1 MVLWTNMVTGGGA
14 TLKGILWGHK
24 LTGSSNDMLM
34 SNMYRLRKTWARSE
48 YLIRAG
54 GSTPPECDE

>member
-1 MVLWTNMVTGGGA
+1 MVTGGGA